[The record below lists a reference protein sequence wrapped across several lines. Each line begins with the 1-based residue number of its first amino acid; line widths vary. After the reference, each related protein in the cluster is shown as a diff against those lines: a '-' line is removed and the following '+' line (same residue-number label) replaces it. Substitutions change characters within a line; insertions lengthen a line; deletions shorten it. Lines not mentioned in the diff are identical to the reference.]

1 MATALVDKP
10 PVAPGHMESVY
21 HDVTMHNTRLGCHGS
36 GWTTGYMSRRMAT
49 MPLRTL
55 TLSVLPETFAVCRL
69 GPGEPMPDWALIAS
83 SFLSLTRTSDELSIV
98 CPESA
103 VPAGIQCEGDWR
115 ALKIDGPLDFAET
128 GILASLS
135 TPLADVG
142 VSVFAVSTFDTD
154 YVLVKQRALEKA
166 RSVLTQA
173 GHRFV

>member
-1 MATALVDKP
+1 
-10 PVAPGHMESVY
+10 
-21 HDVTMHNTRLGCHGS
+21 
-36 GWTTGYMSRRMAT
+36 

-69 GPGEPMPDWALIAS
+69 GPAEPIPDWALAAN

-103 VPAGIQCEGDWR
+103 VPGDVQWERGWR
-115 ALKIDGPLDFAET
+115 VLKVDGPLDFAHT
-128 GILASLS
+128 GILASLT
-135 TPLADVG
+135 TPLAEAG

-154 YVLVKQRALEKA
+154 YLLVKQRVLNRA
-166 RSVLTQA
+166 RSVLTRA